1 MGKPMSKKSLKIK
14 HKLVD
19 LIRDKIEE
27 KDISHREFSR
37 LIGYSNPQY
46 THNVL
51 SKSLDIFFPENKIKE
66 ICKVL
71 KLDVEFVKDQLVLS
85 YKYEIEEKINA

>member
-1 MGKPMSKKSLKIK
+1 MSKKSLKIK

-19 LIRDKIEE
+19 IIRDKIEE
-27 KDISHREFSR
+27 KGISHREFSR

-51 SKSLDIFFPENKIKE
+51 SKSLDIFFPESKIKE

-85 YKYEIEEKINA
+85 YKYEIENKINE